1 MNLLKR
7 SVKNAFRT
15 VLLGWR
21 EYAGFFLALLVVQ
34 SIFWSLTF
42 SLDTNNAIAKQRVS
56 ESYSYHVVIPELTPT
71 QTATFKNM
79 LNGQSAIDD
88 SYYEVEI
95 IEGGESSTAHVTLKG
110 ANVERSFAKFRER
123 CMMLSWQYEF
133 TPLYTYQTEYVTPG
147 VWRYALICLGM
158 LLLCAAILT
167 ILYIMR
173 VENHQ
178 FQYGI
183 YMTCGADFRM
193 LFRVTFFELAAI
205 AVLTFL
211 PSMLL
216 SAVLML
222 AVYLPSGV
230 WFRFAW
236 SAPLKVLALSG
247 TSVLL
252 SVFLPVRLMAGKTPM
267 SLIVSRNNAGLVTSP
282 RRSMHLFGKRFPRDY
297 ELAGMWRMRKY
308 YIRLVCSA
316 VAFASLFISGL
327 YVADMIRTRQEL
339 AVDEFTLAYEILPA
353 DTPVDEDGNP
363 VRPWYDADTADTV
376 NADVQYLSEAIRS
389 MQGVA
394 YVSAE
399 EQARADDLLAH
410 MLLKSE
416 NALAYGEYGVQS
428 HGERDGYSVAT
439 NSYKYTAVDKTWI
452 DNAIASGLYTFEGDP
467 YAVLENPYAIIV
479 SEQILGAQR
488 FDFAVGDTV
497 YFASYVDGRITDNRM
512 FTRRD
517 QILLQQL
524 ENYTFHYG
532 TTGTATGEYVVCAVI
547 TESPSDSYLT
557 VGMQTASFCRLTAMD
572 GARDVMTVY
581 LEDGITLSEADA
593 LAEQISTLATDFAWQ
608 YQRNGT
614 FFDDMIADARKDHLI
629 AAVIAA
635 FVLVVSPLIWFF
647 SQLLFYR
654 RREEEFY
661 MLQALGGF
669 GVEIRGLHVTA
680 GAVLSGV
687 AFLVTLGMSY
697 AFNAVLYLT
706 MSRLLPA
713 FGMALAVNYNYYMP
727 LWALAL
733 CAAVSVACGFTSCL
747 VPYLLWKRRNAPL
760 GAAGQETE
768 EVL

>member
-205 AVLTFL
+205 AALTFL

-479 SEQILGAQR
+479 SEHILGAQR
-488 FDFAVGDTV
+488 FDFEVGDTV

-581 LEDGITLSEADA
+581 LEDGLTLSEADA
-593 LAEQISTLATDFAWQ
+593 LAEQISTLASDFAWQ

-697 AFNAVLYLT
+697 AFNAVLYLA

-713 FGMALAVNYNYYMP
+713 FGVALAVNYNYYMP

-733 CAAVSVACGFTSCL
+733 CAAVSVACGFASCL
-747 VPYLLWKRRNAPL
+747 VPYLLWKRRLAPV
-760 GAAGQETE
+760 GFAGQQPE
-768 EVL
+768 EV

>member
-7 SVKNAFRT
+7 SVMNAFRT

-42 SLDTNNAIAKQRVS
+42 SLDTSNAVAKQRVS
-56 ESYSYHVVIPELTPT
+56 DSYSYHVIIPDLTPT
-71 QTATFKNM
+71 QTATFRNM
-79 LNGQSAIDD
+79 LNAQDALDGSF
-88 SYYEVEI
+88 YEVEI
-95 IEGGESSTAHVTLKG
+95 LSGAESNVAHVTLKG
-110 ANVERSFAKFRER
+110 ANLARSFAKFRER

-147 VWRYALICLGM
+147 MWRYALISLGM
-158 LLLCAAILT
+158 LLLCAVILT
-167 ILYIMR
+167 VLYVMR
-173 VENHQ
+173 VENHR

-193 LFRVTFFELAAI
+193 LFRVTFLELAAI
-205 AVLTFL
+205 AALTFL
-211 PSMLL
+211 PAMLL
-216 SAVLML
+216 SMLVML
-222 AVYLPSGV
+222 AVYLPSGI
-230 WFRFAW
+230 WFRFSW
-236 SAPLKVLALSG
+236 TAPIKVLVLSG
-247 TSVLL
+247 ISVLL
-252 SVFLPVRLMAGKTPM
+252 SVFLPVRSMASKAPM
-267 SLIVSRNNAGLVTSP
+267 SLIVSRNNAGLVSSP

-327 YVADMIRTRQEL
+327 YIADMIQTRQQL
-339 AVDEFTLAYEILPA
+339 AVDEFTLAYEMLP
-353 DTPVDEDGNP
+353 DETPVDEDN
-363 VRPWYDADTADTV
+363 RPLRPYYDTDTAESI
-376 NADVQYLSEAIRS
+376 NADVQYLSEAVRA
-389 MQGVA
+389 MPGVA

-416 NALAYGEYGVQS
+416 NALAYGEYAVQS
-428 HGERDGYSVAT
+428 EGERDGYSIAT
-439 NSYKYTAVDKTWI
+439 NSYKYTAVDKAWI

-479 SEQILGAQR
+479 SEKILGAQR
-488 FDFAVGDTV
+488 FDFEVGDRV
-497 YFASYVDGRITDNRM
+497 YFATYVDGKITDNRM

-532 TTGTATGEYVVCAVI
+532 TTGTSTGEYVVCAVM
-547 TESPSDSYLT
+547 TECPSDSYLT
-557 VGMQTASFCRLTAMD
+557 VGMQTDSFCRLTAQD
-572 GARDVMTVY
+572 GARDVLTVY
-581 LEDGITLSEADA
+581 LEDGLTLSEADA
-593 LAEQISTLATDFAWQ
+593 LAEQISMLAEDFAWK
-608 YQRNGT
+608 YQRNGS

-629 AAVIAA
+629 TAVIAV
-635 FVLVVSPLIWFF
+635 FILVVSPLIWFF

-669 GVEIRGLHVTA
+669 DVEIRGLHVTA
-680 GAVLSGV
+680 GATLSCL

-697 AFNAVLYLT
+697 AMNAALYL
-706 MSRLLPA
+706 SIGRLLPA
-713 FGMALAVNYNYYMP
+713 LGMVTSVNYNYYMP

-733 CAAVSVACGFTSCL
+733 CAAVSVACGFASSL
-747 VPYLLWKRRNAPL
+747 VPYLLWRRRNATHATQQ
-760 GAAGQETE
+760 G
-768 EVL
+768 